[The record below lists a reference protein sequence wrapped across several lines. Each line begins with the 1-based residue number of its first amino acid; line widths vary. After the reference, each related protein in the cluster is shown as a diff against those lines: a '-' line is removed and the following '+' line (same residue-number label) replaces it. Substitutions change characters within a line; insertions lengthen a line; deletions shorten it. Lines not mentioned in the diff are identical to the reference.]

1 VWCERANV
9 HLNDGTPNPTT
20 RTQMSNTKTTA
31 KLVTTDLDTLLERI
45 AQQHLSIETLATRNR
60 DALDFHDVG
69 VASLKAALKAAYQA
83 GVAAADKND

>member
-1 VWCERANV
+1 MR
-9 HLNDGTPNPTT
+9 
-20 RTQMSNTKTTA
+20 NTKTTS
-31 KLVTTDLDTLLERI
+31 KLATTDLDSLLERI

>member
-1 VWCERANV
+1 MR
-9 HLNDGTPNPTT
+9 
-20 RTQMSNTKTTA
+20 NTKNTA
-31 KLVTTDLDTLLERI
+31 KLATTDLDILLDRI

>member
-1 VWCERANV
+1 MR
-9 HLNDGTPNPTT
+9 D
-20 RTQMSNTKTTA
+20 TKTTA
-31 KLVTTDLDTLLERI
+31 KLVTTDLDTLLELI

>member
-1 VWCERANV
+1 MR
-9 HLNDGTPNPTT
+9 
-20 RTQMSNTKTTA
+20 NTKTTA
-31 KLVTTDLDTLLERI
+31 KPATADLDTLLERI